1 MKLNP
6 RFLEAIATLI
16 GATIGAGV
24 LGIPYVVAKAGFW
37 TGMAVILSLGAAT
50 LMINLYMGEVVLRT
64 KGRHQLSGYAEKY
77 TGKLGKGLA
86 SAFMVFGIYG
96 AMIAY
101 TIGVGSAA
109 FALLSPRLGGLPV
122 YYSLVFFAVA
132 AYIVCRGI
140 RSFGKVE
147 LLITGMLMLVVIIIP
162 LFSAD
167 RINLQNFTGFDI
179 YRVMV
184 PFGVVLFA
192 FMGSPA
198 IPEMREELGRE
209 RKKLMKAII
218 IGSLIPLVVY
228 ILFAAVVVGI
238 IGGGFERLGEGERIA
253 TVALS
258 MFVRPE
264 IGILANIFAVL
275 TMTTS
280 FLALGMAL
288 SETFQ
293 YDYRMKK
300 YVSLFITLSV
310 PLVVFIADALLFDV
324 TSFINILGITGSV
337 TGGIIGL
344 LIILMHHRAKKSGDR
359 KPEFS
364 IRGSV
369 LVSALLA
376 AVFVAG
382 IVNELVALLA

>member
-1 MKLNP
+1 MKPNT

-24 LGIPYVVAKAGFW
+24 LGIPYVIAQAGFW
-37 TGMAVILSLGAAT
+37 TGMTVILALGAAT

-64 KGRHQLSGYAEKY
+64 KGRHQISGYAEKY
-77 TGKLGKGLA
+77 TGKIGKGLA
-86 SAFMVFGIYG
+86 SAFMIFGIYG
-96 AMIAY
+96 ALVAY
-101 TIGVGSAA
+101 MIGVGSAA
-109 FALLSPRLGGLPV
+109 STLLSPVLGFSPIH
-122 YYSLVFFAVA
+122 YSLLFFAAVA
-132 AYIVCRGI
+132 YVVCRGI
-140 RSFGKVE
+140 RSFGRVE
-147 LLITGMLMLVVIIIP
+147 LLIASMLILVVVMIP

-167 RINLQNFTGFDI
+167 RIEASNLAGFDALKL
-179 YRVMV
+179 ML

-198 IPEMREELGRE
+198 IPEMREELGRD

-238 IGGGFERLGEGERIA
+238 VGSGFGQLGEGERIA

-258 MFVRPE
+258 LFVRPE
-264 IGILANIFAVL
+264 IGLLANIFAVL
-275 TMTTS
+275 AMTTS
-280 FLALGMAL
+280 FLALGIAM

-293 YDYRMKK
+293 YDYRVKK
-300 YVSLFITLSV
+300 AASLFLTLSV
-310 PLVVFIADALLFDV
+310 PLAFFLADALLFDV
-324 TSFINILGITGSV
+324 TNFINILGIVGSV

-364 IRGSV
+364 IKGSV
-369 LVSALLA
+369 LISALLA

-382 IVNELVALLA
+382 IVNEVVALIS

>member
-1 MKLNP
+1 MKP
-6 RFLEAIATLI
+6 STRFLEAIATLI

-24 LGIPYVVAKAGFW
+24 LGIPYVVSQAGFW
-37 TGMAVILSLGAAT
+37 TGMAVIVVLGAAT

-64 KGRHQLSGYAEKY
+64 KGSHQLSGYAEKY
-77 TGKLGKGLA
+77 TGKVGKGLA
-86 SAFMVFGIYG
+86 SAFMIFGIYG
-96 AMIAY
+96 ALVAY
-101 TIGVGSAA
+101 MIGVGSAA
-109 FALLSPRLGGLPV
+109 FAILSPKLGGLPF
-122 YYSLVFFAVA
+122 YYSLVFFAVV
-132 AYIVCRGI
+132 AYVVCRGI
-140 RSFGKVE
+140 RSFGRVE
-147 LLITGMLMLVVIIIP
+147 LLIASMLIIVVILIP

-167 RINLQNFTGFDI
+167 RIDAGNFAGFDALKL
-179 YRVMV
+179 MV

-209 RKKLMKAII
+209 RKRLMKAIV
-218 IGSLIPLVVY
+218 IGSLVPLVVY
-228 ILFAAVVVGI
+228 ALFAAVVVGI
-238 IGGGFERLGEGERIA
+238 VGGGFEKLGEGERIA

-275 TMTTS
+275 AMTTS

-293 YDYRMKK
+293 YDYRMRKSM
-300 YVSLFITLSV
+300 SLFLVIFV
-310 PLVVFIADALLFDV
+310 PLAFFLADALLFDI
-324 TSFINILGITGSV
+324 TNFINILGITGAI
-337 TGGIIGL
+337 TGGITGL
-344 LIILMHHRAKKSGDR
+344 LIILMHHRAKRMGDR

-382 IVNELVALLA
+382 IVNEIVALLA

>member
-1 MKLNP
+1 VKPNT

-24 LGIPYVVAKAGFW
+24 LGIPYVIAQAGFW
-37 TGMAVILSLGAAT
+37 TGMTVILALGAAT

-64 KGRHQLSGYAEKY
+64 KGRHQISGYAEKY
-77 TGKLGKGLA
+77 TGKIGKGLA
-86 SAFMVFGIYG
+86 SAFMIFGIYG
-96 AMIAY
+96 ALVAY
-101 TIGVGSAA
+101 MIGVGSAA
-109 FALLSPRLGGLPV
+109 STLLSPVLGFSPIH
-122 YYSLVFFAVA
+122 YSLLFFAAVA
-132 AYIVCRGI
+132 YVVCRGI
-140 RSFGKVE
+140 RSFGRVE
-147 LLITGMLMLVVIIIP
+147 LLIASMLILVVVMIP

-167 RINLQNFTGFDI
+167 RIEASNLAGFDALKL
-179 YRVMV
+179 ML

-198 IPEMREELGRE
+198 IPEMREELGRD

-238 IGGGFERLGEGERIA
+238 VGSGFGQLGEGERIA

-258 MFVRPE
+258 LFVRPE
-264 IGILANIFAVL
+264 IGLLANIFAVL
-275 TMTTS
+275 AMTTS
-280 FLALGMAL
+280 FLALGIAM

-293 YDYRMKK
+293 YDYRVKK
-300 YVSLFITLSV
+300 AASLFLTLSV
-310 PLVVFIADALLFDV
+310 PLAFFLADALLFDV
-324 TSFINILGITGSV
+324 TNFINILGIVGSV

-364 IRGSV
+364 IKGSV
-369 LVSALLA
+369 LISALLA

-382 IVNELVALLA
+382 IVNEVVALIS